1 MARDIHAIADRH
13 VRRRLEAALV
23 LLDLPQG
30 ER

>member
-13 VRRRLEAALV
+13 VRRRFGAARV
-23 LLDLPQG
+23 LPTLPQG